1 MLALAAD
8 LELPLLE
15 RVKLCAIFSSNLDE
29 FTAVRLS
36 GIGRQV
42 ESKIRRR
49 SVDGRTPAR
58 TLREARSRIFELQ
71 SCQDRLWLDDLQPAL
86 AAEGI
91 RVGGVGDCS
100 PRELRA
106 LTKRFEREIQPLL
119 TPIAVGV
126 AAPFPYVTSLALNIG
141 LLVRDDGTSEQRFI
155 RVNVPD
161 DVGRFL
167 EVGADGLRVPLEDA
181 ILHFIPA
188 LVRGVEILGHSTF
201 RVTRDADLSLL
212 TEADDLME
220 AIETQVAQR
229 RFGDVVRVEIA
240 AQAPQELVDTLV
252 RQLRIASERAY
263 VSEAPLGL
271 GAAMELTDIDRPDLK
286 NKPWRPA
293 TRRPFVNRR
302 PAELLA
308 RIRHRDILVHHPY
321 DAFDTSVEA
330 FVAAARDS
338 KVAALKGTVY
348 RTGNPSALLSS
359 LVETA
364 EEGKQAV
371 CLVELKARFDERRN
385 IEWSKALE
393 RAGVDVVYG
402 VPDLKV
408 HAKLTL
414 LVRRER
420 NGVRRYV
427 HVGTGNYHASHA
439 TSYEDLGLFTADE
452 DIAADVAEVFN
463 AVTGRTRPAVF
474 RKLLVGPWFLREG
487 ILNEIDSVVR
497 AAKAGEAGR
506 IRIKVNSL
514 VDPEVIDALYDASTA
529 GVVVEIITRGICT
542 LRPGVPGLSERI
554 TVRSVLGRFLEHS
567 RIFSFQTTDRTK
579 TWIGSADLMP
589 RNLDRRIEVLMPVED
604 SRLRSDVAE
613 VLDALLADT
622 RFSWELDQDGG
633 WHRTRPKR
641 HAESV
646 SAQEILMARATKR
659 AKKRAG
665 QHAQSEPTA
674 PIDFILTG

>member
-1 MLALAAD
+1 
-8 LELPLLE
+8 
-15 RVKLCAIFSSNLDE
+15 V
-29 FTAVRLS
+29 
-36 GIGRQV
+36 
-42 ESKIRRR
+42 
-49 SVDGRTPAR
+49 
-58 TLREARSRIFELQ
+58 
-71 SCQDRLWLDDLQPAL
+71 
-86 AAEGI
+86 
-91 RVGGVGDCS
+91 
-100 PRELRA
+100 
-106 LTKRFEREIQPLL
+106 
-119 TPIAVGV
+119 
-126 AAPFPYVTSLALNIG
+126 
-141 LLVRDDGTSEQRFI
+141 
-155 RVNVPD
+155 
-161 DVGRFL
+161 
-167 EVGADGLRVPLEDA
+167 
-181 ILHFIPA
+181 
-188 LVRGVEILGHSTF
+188 VRGVEILGHSTF

-220 AIETQVAQR
+220 AIETQIAQR

-240 AQAPQELVDTLV
+240 AEAPQELVDTLV
-252 RQLRIASERAY
+252 RQLRIAPQRTY

-271 GAAMELTDIDRPDLK
+271 GAAMELTAVDRPDLK

-308 RIRHRDILVHHPY
+308 RIRRRDVLVHHPY

-348 RTGNPSALLSS
+348 RTGNPSAMLSS

-439 TSYEDLGLFTADE
+439 TSYEDLGLLTADE

-497 AAKAGEAGR
+497 GAKAGEAGR

-514 VDPEVIDALYDASTA
+514 VDPEVIDALYDASAA
-529 GVVVEIITRGICT
+529 GVMVEIITRGICT

-567 RIFSFQTTDRTK
+567 RIFSFQTNDRTR

-622 RFSWELDQDGG
+622 RFSWELDQDGA

-641 HAESV
+641 HAGQV
-646 SAQEILMARATKR
+646 SAQEVIMARATKR

-665 QHAQSEPTA
+665 QHAQSEPPA
-674 PIDFILTG
+674 PPDFILTG